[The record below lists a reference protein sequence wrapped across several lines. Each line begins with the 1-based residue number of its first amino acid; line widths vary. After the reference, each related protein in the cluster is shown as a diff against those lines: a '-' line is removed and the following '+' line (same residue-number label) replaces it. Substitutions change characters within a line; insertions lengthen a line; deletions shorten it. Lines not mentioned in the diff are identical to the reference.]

1 MYVVDSRFPLY
12 AGGGDQHRFDYAVF
26 LLNKDIEQVNLD
38 LNGLMIV
45 NELTITA
52 CNGFKID
59 VGESQVSVVIFNS
72 NNVCNVT
79 TSTCTRE
86 TDRGNSREKG
96 SWGI

>member
-1 MYVVDSRFPLY
+1 MYVVDCRFPLY

-26 LLNKDIEQVNLD
+26 LLNKDIEQVTLD

-45 NELTITA
+45 NELTNTA

-59 VGESQVSVVIFNS
+59 VGQSQIFVVIFNS
-72 NNVCNVT
+72 YNVCNVT
-79 TSTCTRE
+79 ASPRTSE
-86 TDRGNSREKG
+86 TDRGSSREKG